1 MDAGHLLTNRDFQRV
16 GDAVRRVEGTY
27 NIAGESAEQRGGS
40 NVQVLQ
46 IQAGAANDFGY
57 PARIQKWSN
66 SAGTWSDL
74 SATEVRVERANSGLL
89 ESTQYVLGRFLGIN
103 ASNIGCFATGDP
115 RPIAGPIIESFDT
128 PGVPLVNGS
137 WVTMKTIT
145 LTEAGLWLMH
155 IDAVGDGSLLSGT
168 TGVNGYAWIIGDL
181 IGDGGSTIYGIGD
194 MYVADPLETGATYPV
209 LIGSSSQS
217 FHVLVTAATST
228 LTYKMRMQHGS
239 GCTTLA
245 PNGSG
250 ALSAIRVADAGF
262 YDLATATIGVT
273 PISGASAGAILYSNG
288 STLQQTAVAPT
299 GGLVAIGG
307 GAPVITDFVVG
318 ALVSQLWQN
327 LR

>member
-115 RPIAGPIIESFDT
+115 RPIAGPIIESFHT
-128 PGVPLVNGS
+128 PSVPLVNGS
-137 WVTMKTIT
+137 WVTMTTIT
-145 LTEAGLWLMH
+145 LTEAGLWLVH
-155 IDAVGDGSLLSGT
+155 IDAAGDGSLLSGT
-168 TGVNGYAWIIGDL
+168 TGVNGYAWILGDL

-273 PISGASAGAILYSNG
+273 PITGGTSGNILYNNAGAL
-288 STLQQTAVAPT
+288 
-299 GGLVAIGG
+299 G
-307 GAPVITDFVVG
+307 GATGTRIVSD
-318 ALVSQLWQN
+318 ALEVKIASDRWVAFSKGSF
-327 LR
+327 